1 MHPHH
6 LRLPAALAIATA
18 LAGCGLSDP
27 YSSRQQPSTPRSA
40 PTIATATS
48 PTASVTSAD
57 PVPERGG
64 RISNAAQEAQN
75 TPVAGAGRSTPQ
87 SALEHYASDYID
99 WTAAT
104 VGRVQEELAAI
115 SVGQA
120 RAEALQAAAA
130 YGHDATLQQSR
141 VANSGTVIAIAPG
154 QGSEAGS
161 WVVVTQET
169 TTGTGDY
176 AGLPPTDH
184 ITYAQVEHTGSGWIV
199 SSWAPQR

>member
-1 MHPHH
+1 MRPHH
-6 LRLPAALAIATA
+6 LRLPAALAVTTA

-27 YSSRQQPSTPRSA
+27 YSGHQQPSGPRSA

-48 PTASVTSAD
+48 TASSVTSAD

-64 RISNAAQEAQN
+64 TIPNAAQQAQN
-75 TPVAGAGRSTPQ
+75 ALGAGAGRSTPQ
-87 SALEHYASDYID
+87 AALEHYASEYIN
-99 WTAAT
+99 WTATT
-104 VGRVQEELAAI
+104 VSHVQEELAAM

-199 SSWAPQR
+199 SSWSPQR